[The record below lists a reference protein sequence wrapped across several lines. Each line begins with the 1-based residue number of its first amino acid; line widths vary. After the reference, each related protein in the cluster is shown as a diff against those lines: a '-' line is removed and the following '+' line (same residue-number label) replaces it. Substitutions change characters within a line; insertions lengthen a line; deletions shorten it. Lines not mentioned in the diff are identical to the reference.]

1 MAKTYYT
8 YRIRVANRDRIQ
20 IEKWDA
26 QHQDNGQPSGAFR
39 YQEKRSE
46 IAPLLEAA
54 KNNELNDSNL
64 VRALGEALFDVLF
77 DDVLRQDFVNF
88 YYQVVQQEKQ
98 LLRVELDIDEQG
110 MPEIA
115 ALPWEFMCVP
125 ARANLGTIWMGT
137 VPDLVFS
144 RRRAQ
149 WIAAQPI
156 QLARDEKIR
165 IALIISAPPNLPPV
179 AYEPV
184 QAALEKLAIEQ
195 AKRVELLPIVSSANP
210 EAIDTILSKD
220 PHIFHFIG
228 HGRMK
233 NEGNQE
239 VGEMAFVDPDFDEA
253 MWVDADYFS
262 ELFNQ
267 HRPGVVILQACEGG
281 MLSSSQAFVG
291 VASKVVQQNVPVVV
305 AMQYEV
311 TNSTASRF
319 ALRFYQQLAAEDPVD
334 IAVQY
339 ARRAI
344 ALGPTQYRKRDFAT
358 PVIFMRVRD
367 GYLFKRQSASSQ
379 SNQQP
384 DSSLTGIPENLPR
397 SGVVQFVGRERELE
411 ILHQQLQENERVA
424 VSAIAGMGGIGKTEL
439 ALQYALICK
448 QTYQGGICWLRAKGL
463 NVGTQI
469 VQFGRSR
476 LQLQPP
482 EDLDLTGQVGF
493 CWTHWAAGEVLV
505 ILDDVTDYEVIK
517 PYLPPAESRFKVLI
531 TTRLRLGKSVK
542 QLEIDVLHESAALSL
557 LESLVGAERIQQQR
571 DNAQKLCAWLGYL
584 PLGLELVGR
593 YFDRKPDLSLA
604 EMQQRLEKKRLDE
617 RSLSKPDADMTAS
630 LGVAAAFELSWEV
643 LDEPTKQLGCLLSL
657 FALAPIPWSLVEP
670 CLSEQDLDDLEELR
684 DDNLLNLNLLQRKGA
699 GIYQLHQLIRE
710 FFQAK
715 QVSITNSDELKRQ
728 FCQAMVAVARTIPET
743 PIRDLL
749 LKLAPTMPHMAE
761 AATLLNCYLTD
772 TDLLKPFE
780 ALGRFYEGQSFYE
793 QAADCYDRCRSLSEQ
808 RFGSEHL
815 DVATSIDHLAY
826 IYRLQGR
833 YSEAELLC
841 KQVLEMRQRLLG
853 TEHPQVTDSLHK
865 LAIIYNFQGNYN
877 EAEALYKQ
885 ALEMRLHLLGSEHSD
900 VVDSFNSL
908 AYLYIFQ
915 GRYSEAEPLF
925 EKAIAFYK
933 GTGKEIYIAI
943 SLNNLARV
951 YDAQGRYK
959 EAETLYLEALQ
970 LFKRLLGEEHP
981 DVATCL
987 NNLAFIYAQQGR
999 QAEAETIYL
1008 QVLESRQKL
1017 LGNEHPDVAISL
1029 NDLAKL
1035 YTSLGRYAQAEQLYL
1050 RALAISKEKLGKKHP
1065 FTVKICQNL
1074 SEIRNVTKI
1083 MGQQ

>member
-8 YRIRVANRDRIQ
+8 YRLRVANRDRVQ
-20 IEKWDA
+20 VEKWDA
-26 QHQDNGQPSGAFR
+26 QHQDKGQPSGALR
-39 YQEKRSE
+39 YQEKLPE
-46 IAPLLEAA
+46 IAPLLQAA
-54 KNNELNDSNL
+54 KNNELNDSSL
-64 VRALGEALFDVLF
+64 VRSLGEALFDVLF

-144 RRRAQ
+144 RRRSQ

-156 QLARDEKIR
+156 QLESDEKLR
-165 IALIISAPPNLPPV
+165 IALIISAPSNLPPV

-184 QAALEKLAIEQ
+184 QAALEKLAVEQ
-195 AKRVELLPIVSSANP
+195 AKRVELLPIISSANP
-210 EAIDTILSKD
+210 ETIDTILSKD
-220 PHIFHFIG
+220 PHIFQFIG

-233 NEGNQE
+233 NEGKQE
-239 VGEMAFVDPDFDEA
+239 VGEIALVDPDFNEA

-267 HRPGVVILQACEGG
+267 HRPGVVMLQACEGG

-411 ILHQQLQENERVA
+411 TLHQQLQENERVA

-493 CWTHWAAGEVLV
+493 CWTHWAAGKVLV

-517 PYLPPAESRFKVLI
+517 PYLPPAESRFKVLM

-542 QLEIDVLHESAALSL
+542 QLEIDVLDESAALAL

-630 LGVAAAFELSWEV
+630 LGVAAAFELSWDI

-657 FALAPIPWSLVEP
+657 FALTPIPWSLVEQ
-670 CLSEQDLDDLEELR
+670 CLSELDLDDLEELR

-715 QVSITNSDELKRQ
+715 QVSITNSDELKWQ
-728 FCQAMVAVARTIPET
+728 FCKAMVAVAQKIPET
-743 PIRDLL
+743 PTRDLL
-749 LKLAPTMPHMAE
+749 LELALTIPHMAE
-761 AATLLNCYLTD
+761 AATTLNCYLTD

-780 ALGRFYEGQSFYE
+780 GLGRFYEGQTFYQ
-793 QAADCYDRCRSLSEQ
+793 QASDWYDRCLSLSKQ

-815 DVATSIDHLAY
+815 NVATSINHLAY

-853 TEHPQVTDSLHK
+853 AEVPEVADSLNQ
-865 LAIIYNFQGNYN
+865 LAILYNLQGKYDD
-877 EAEALYKQ
+877 AEALYNQ
-885 ALEMRLHLLGSEHSD
+885 ALEMKQRFLGSEHPD
-900 VVDSFNSL
+900 VADCFNNL
-908 AYLYIFQ
+908 AYLYLSQ
-915 GRYSEAEPLF
+915 RRYAEAEPLF
-925 EKAIAFYK
+925 EQAIIIYK
-933 GTGKEIYIAI
+933 RTKKEIYLAT
-943 SLNNLARV
+943 SLNNLARL
-951 YDAQGRYK
+951 YDDQGRYA
-959 EAETLYLEALQ
+959 EAELLCVQALE
-970 LFKRLLGEEHP
+970 LFKHLLGEEHP
-981 DVATCL
+981 DVANCL
-987 NNLAFIYAQQGR
+987 NNLAFIYAQQGDLVKAEITYI
-999 QAEAETIYL
+999 QAL
-1008 QVLESRQKL
+1008 NMRQKF
-1017 LGNEHPDVAISL
+1017 LGNEHPDVSVSM
-1029 NDLAKL
+1029 NDLAKF
-1035 YTSLGRYAQAEQLYL
+1035 YTSLKKYAQAEPLYL
-1050 RALAISKEKLGKKHP
+1050 QALASLEKKLGKEHP
-1065 FTVKICQNL
+1065 LTVRVNQNL
-1074 SEIRNVTKI
+1074 SELR
-1083 MGQQ
+1083 MQLR

>member
-144 RRRAQ
+144 RRRSQ

-156 QLARDEKIR
+156 QLAPDEKIR

-344 ALGPTQYRKRDFAT
+344 ALGSMQYRKRDFAT

-367 GYLFKRQSASSQ
+367 GYLFKRQSASIQ

-493 CWTHWAAGEVLV
+493 CWTHWAAGKVLV
-505 ILDDVTDYEVIK
+505 IFDDVTDYEVIK
-517 PYLPPAESRFKVLI
+517 PYLPPAESRFKVLM

-542 QLEIDVLHESAALSL
+542 QLEIDVLDESAALSL

-643 LDEPTKQLGCLLSL
+643 LNEPTKQLGCLLSL
-657 FALAPIPWSLVEP
+657 FALAPIPWSLVQL

-728 FCQAMVAVARTIPET
+728 FCQAMVAIARTIPET
-743 PIRDLL
+743 PTHNLL
-749 LKLAPTMPHMAE
+749 LELAPAIPHVAE

-793 QAADCYDRCRSLSEQ
+793 QAADWYDRCRSLSEQ

-815 DVATSIDHLAY
+815 DIATSINHLAY
-826 IYRLQGR
+826 IYRLQCR
-833 YSEAELLC
+833 YSEAEHLC

-853 TEHPQVTDSLHK
+853 TEAPQVADSLNQ
-865 LAIIYNFQGNYN
+865 LAILYNLQGKYDD
-877 EAEALYKQ
+877 AEALYKQ
-885 ALEMRLHLLGSEHSD
+885 SLEMKQRLLGSEHPD
-900 VVDSFNSL
+900 VADCFNNL
-908 AYLYIFQ
+908 AYLYLYQ
-915 GRYSEAEPLF
+915 GRYVEAEPLF
-925 EKAIAFYK
+925 EQAIILYK
-933 GTGKEIYIAI
+933 GTKKEIYLAT
-943 SLNNLARV
+943 SLNNLARL
-951 YDAQGRYK
+951 YDAQGRYA
-959 EAETLYLEALQ
+959 EAELLYLQALE
-970 LFKRLLGEEHP
+970 LFKHLLGEEHP
-981 DVATCL
+981 DVANCL
-987 NNLAFIYAQQGR
+987 NNLAFIYAQQGDR
-999 QAEAETIYL
+999 VKAETTYI
-1008 QVLESRQKL
+1008 QALEMFQKF
-1017 LGNEHPDVAISL
+1017 LGNDHPDVAVSL
-1029 NDLAKL
+1029 NDLAKF
-1035 YTSLGRYAQAEQLYL
+1035 YTSWRRYAQAEPLY
-1050 RALAISKEKLGKKHP
+1050 RQALAILEKKLGKEHP
-1065 FTVKICQNL
+1065 LTVRVNQNL
-1074 SEIRNVTKI
+1074 SEMRDAAQII
-1083 MGQQ
+1083 